1 MSTKKLIR
9 VGLLDAV
16 AIGATGLTKRAQLQS
31 AVQGNHLGENFEHLL
46 GHSLVVYRNQILG
59 LGVDLEGLVE
69 GESGL
74 DVIGA

>member
-1 MSTKKLIR
+1 MR

-16 AIGATGLTKRAQLQS
+16 AIGAASLTKRAEFQS
-31 AVQGNHLGENFEHLL
+31 AVQGNHLGEHFEDLL

-69 GESGL
+69 SEGGL